1 MVQPPPRRVL
11 RAMQRALD
19 ALPDPDRTIF
29 VRHRFDGWDYARIAL
44 DLGIGIAEVERG
56 VARAILA
63 LDAAAAQAGRRS
75 GRCHGGCICAW
86 LRAKLPQGW
95 LR

>member
-1 MVQPPPRRVL
+1 MDQPPPRRVL
-11 RAMQRALD
+11 RAMQRALE

-29 VRHRFDGWDYARIAL
+29 ARHRIDGWDYARIAL
-44 DLGIGIAEVERG
+44 DLGISMTEVERG

-63 LDAAAAQAGRRS
+63 LDAAARQAGRRS
-75 GRCHGGCICAW
+75 GCRHAGCICAW

-95 LR
+95 RR

>member
-1 MVQPPPRRVL
+1 MDQRPTRHEL
-11 RAMQRALD
+11 RAMQQALD

-29 VRHRFDGWDYARIAL
+29 VRHRLDGWDYARIAL

-63 LDAAAAQAGRRS
+63 LDAAVAQAGQRS
-75 GRCHGGCICAW
+75 GCLRRGCICGW
-86 LRAKLPQGW
+86 LRARLPEGW
-95 LR
+95 WR

>member
-1 MVQPPPRRVL
+1 MAPMPSRRVL
-11 RAMQRALD
+11 LSLRRALV

-29 VRHRFDGWDYARIAL
+29 ARHWVDGWDYHQIAL
-44 DLGIGIAEVERG
+44 DLGLSVPEVERG

-63 LDAAAAQAGRRS
+63 LDAAVRQAGRPSWRVRA
-75 GRCHGGCICAW
+75 GRICAW

-95 LR
+95 RR

>member
-1 MVQPPPRRVL
+1 MDQPPPRRVL

-29 VRHRFDGWDYARIAL
+29 ARHRFDGWDYALIAL
-44 DLGIGIAEVERG
+44 DLGMSMPEVERG

-63 LDAAAAQAGRRS
+63 LDAAARQAGRRS
-75 GRCHGGCICAW
+75 WRIRAGRICAW
-86 LRAKLPQGW
+86 LRAKLPQG
-95 LR
+95 